1 MRFMSAWWQA
11 SRAPRLSSSFWPTAR
26 PAPITTTGKLKK
38 SDHEQEDGENAIEG
52 DEENDE
58 EILDE
63 EDLSNSENDGEQDD
77 GDQDDELDAESIDD
91 KKGASQPI
99 KDDKYYTKESR

>member
-1 MRFMSAWWQA
+1 MAFEDEILGPDFTGLDQFIPYDYDALYERVVASEPRAAFELEFLTDGQA
-11 SRAPRLSSSFWPTAR
+11 STDNDYREAE
-26 PAPITTTGKLKK
+26 K

-52 DEENDE
+52 DE

-77 GDQDDELDAESIDD
+77 GHAVVLEN
-91 KKGASQPI
+91 
-99 KDDKYYTKESR
+99 RV